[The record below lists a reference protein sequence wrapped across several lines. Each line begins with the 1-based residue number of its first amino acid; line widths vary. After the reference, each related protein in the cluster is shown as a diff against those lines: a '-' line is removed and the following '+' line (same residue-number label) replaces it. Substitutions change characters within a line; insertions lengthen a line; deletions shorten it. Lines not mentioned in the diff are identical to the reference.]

1 MDQPAQH
8 PARRLLSAGTRRA
21 RDVAARARLQTHRL
35 AGYRPRSEL
44 VLPATE
50 VPRAAVPAVDVHNH
64 LGRWL
69 TGGHAWLAP
78 DVPALLARMDE
89 LNIAAIVNLD
99 GRVGDLEANLDR
111 YDRAHP
117 GRFATFAHVEW
128 HRVAEGPAGTATLV
142 RQVEAAARA
151 GAAGLKVWKDLGLL
165 VRDERGALVRPDDP
179 RLGDVFDA
187 AGEAGL
193 PVLVHI
199 GDPPAFFRPVDRFNE
214 RLEELTVHPDWSWH
228 GRGVPTHAQLQDAFD
243 ALVGAHPGTT
253 FIGAHVAG
261 WAENLQ
267 WVGDA
272 LDRHP
277 NLVVDTG
284 ARLAELG
291 RQPRA
296 AAAFIARHP
305 DRVLWGSD
313 SFPFDPD
320 AVARW
325 FRVLETADEAFDYG
339 PVPDQGRWTVSGLD
353 LPPELLRAVY
363 ADNARRVVPAL
374 AGPPRAPERDQAAL

>member
-1 MDQPAQH
+1 MPD
-8 PARRLLSAGTRRA
+8 RLRSAGTRRA
-21 RDVAARARLQTHRL
+21 RDLAARARLGTRRL
-35 AGYRPRSEL
+35 APYRPRSEL

-50 VPRAAVPAVDVHNH
+50 VPRAAVPAVDAHNH

-69 TGGHAWLAP
+69 TDGRAWLAP

-89 LNIAAIVNLD
+89 LNLAAVVNLD
-99 GRVGDLEANLDR
+99 GRPGEELEANLDR

-117 GRFATFAHVEW
+117 GRFATFAHVDW
-128 HRVAEGPAGTATLV
+128 SLLTRGPAGVGAMV
-142 RQVEAAARA
+142 AQVERAARA
-151 GAAGLKVWKDLGLL
+151 GAAGLKVWKDLGL
-165 VRDERGALVRPDDP
+165 VQRDASGALVRPDDP
-179 RLGDVFDA
+179 RLADVFDA
-187 AGEAGL
+187 AGEHGL

-214 RLEELTVHPDWSWH
+214 RLEELTRHPDWSWH
-228 GRGVPTHAQLQDAFD
+228 GKGVPTHRELQDAFES
-243 ALVGAHPGTT
+243 LVGAHPGTT

-267 WVGDA
+267 WVSDV

-296 AAAFIARHP
+296 AAAFVRRHA

-313 SFPFDPD
+313 SFPFEAG
-320 AVARW
+320 AVSRW
-325 FRVLETADEAFDYG
+325 FRLLETADEAFDYG
-339 PVPDQGRWTVSGLD
+339 PEPDQGRWTVSGLD
-353 LPPELLRAVY
+353 LEPEVLAAVY
-363 ADNARRVVPAL
+363 AGNARRVVPAL
-374 AGPPRAPERDQAAL
+374 AR

>member
-1 MDQPAQH
+1 MRQTAGVDLN
-8 PARRLLSAGTRRA
+8 RLRSAGGRRA
-21 RDVAARARLQTHRL
+21 RDLAARARLNTHRL
-35 AGYRPRSEL
+35 ATYRPRSEL
-44 VLPATE
+44 VLPSTE
-50 VPRAAVPAVDVHNH
+50 VARAAVPAVDVHNH

-69 TGGHAWLAP
+69 TGGHAWLAG
-78 DVPALLARMDE
+78 DVGALLARMDE
-89 LNIAAIVNLD
+89 LNLATVVNLD
-99 GRVGDLEANLDR
+99 GRFGDELERNLDR

-117 GRFATFAHVEW
+117 GRFLTFAHVDW
-128 HRVAEGPAGTATLV
+128 SRLLEGPRGVAAMVEQV
-142 RQVEAAARA
+142 RAAARA
-151 GAAGLKVWKDLGLL
+151 GAGGLKVWKDLGLL
-165 VRDERGALVRPDDP
+165 LRDERGRLVRPDDE
-179 RLGDVFDA
+179 RLGDVFEA

-199 GDPPAFFRPVDRFNE
+199 GDPPAFFRPVDRRNE
-214 RLEELTVHPDWSWH
+214 RLEELTLHPDWSWH
-228 GRGVPTHAQLQDAFD
+228 GKGVPDHAQLQDCFD
-243 ALVGAHPGTT
+243 HLVGAHPGTT

-267 WVGDA
+267 WVSAA

-296 AAAFIARHP
+296 AAAFIARHA

-313 SFPFDPD
+313 SFPFDTE
-320 AVARW
+320 AVRRW

-339 PVPDQGRWTVSGLD
+339 PEPDQGRWTVSGLA
-353 LPPELLRAVY
+353 LTPEQLSAVY
-363 ADNARRVVPAL
+363 RDNARRVVPAL
-374 AGPPRAPERDQAAL
+374 TR

>member
-1 MDQPAQH
+1 MDHANPGLPDRLLAAG
-8 PARRLLSAGTRRA
+8 ARRSRA
-21 RDVAARARLQTHRL
+21 LVARARLNTQTL

-44 VLPATE
+44 VLPVTD
-50 VPRAAVPAVDVHNH
+50 VPRAAVPAVDAHNH

-69 TGGHAWLAP
+69 TGGRAWLAP

-89 LNIAAIVNLD
+89 LNLAAVVNLD
-99 GRVGDLEANLDR
+99 GLPGAELEANLDR

-117 GRFATFAHVEW
+117 GRFATFAHVDW
-128 HRVAEGPAGTATLV
+128 SLLADGAQGVAAMVG
-142 RQVEAAARA
+142 QVETAARA
-151 GAAGLKVWKDLGLL
+151 GAAGIKVWKDLGL
-165 VRDERGALVRPDDP
+165 VQRDATGALVGPDDP
-179 RLGDVFDA
+179 RLSDVFDA
-187 AGEAGL
+187 AGAHGL

-214 RLEELTVHPDWSWH
+214 RLEELRLHPDWSWY
-228 GRGVPTHAQLQDAFD
+228 GKGVPTHRQLQDAFER
-243 ALVGAHPGTT
+243 LVAAHPGTT

-267 WVGDA
+267 WVSA
-272 LDRHP
+272 VLDRLP

-296 AAAFIARHP
+296 AAAFVRRHA

-313 SFPFDPD
+313 SFPFEPG
-320 AVARW
+320 AVSRW

-353 LPPELLRAVY
+353 LEPDVLAAVY
-363 ADNARRVVPAL
+363 AGNARRVVPAL
-374 AGPPRAPERDQAAL
+374 G

>member
-1 MDQPAQH
+1 MDLNRLRSAG
-8 PARRLLSAGTRRA
+8 ARRG
-21 RDVAARARLQTHRL
+21 RDLAARARLHTHRL
-35 AGYRPRSEL
+35 AAYRPRSEL
-44 VLPATE
+44 VLPATD
-50 VPRAAVPAVDVHNH
+50 VPRAAVPAVDAHNH

-78 DVPALLARMDE
+78 DVGALLARMDE
-89 LNIAAIVNLD
+89 LNLAAVVNLD
-99 GRVGDLEANLDR
+99 GLPGAELEANLDR

-128 HRVAEGPAGTATLV
+128 RRVAEGPAGVDAMV
-142 RQVEAAARA
+142 EQVQAAARA

-165 VRDERGALVRPDDP
+165 VRDASGALVRPHDP
-179 RLGDVFDA
+179 RLADVFAA

-199 GDPPAFFRPVDRFNE
+199 GDPPAFFRPVDRHNE
-214 RLEELTVHPDWSWH
+214 RLEELTLHPDWSWH
-228 GRGVPTHAQLQDAFD
+228 GKGVPSHPELQSSFET
-243 ALVGAHPGTT
+243 LVAAHPGTT

-267 WVGDA
+267 WVGDV
-272 LDRHP
+272 LDRNA

-296 AAAFIARHP
+296 AAALLARHP

-313 SFPFDPD
+313 SFPFDAD
-320 AVARW
+320 AVGRW
-325 FRVLETADEAFDYG
+325 FRVLESADEAFDYG
-339 PVPDQGRWTVSGLD
+339 PEPDQGRWTVSGLD
-353 LPPELLRAVY
+353 LDADQLAAVY
-363 ADNARRVVPAL
+363 AGNARRVIPAL
-374 AGPPRAPERDQAAL
+374 GR

>member
-1 MDQPAQH
+1 MDLN
-8 PARRLLSAGTRRA
+8 RITSAGRRRA
-21 RDVAARARLQTHRL
+21 RDLAARARLSSHRL
-35 AGYRPRSEL
+35 ATYRPRSEL
-44 VLPATE
+44 VLPVTD
-50 VPRAAVPAVDVHNH
+50 VPRAAVPAVDAHNH

-69 TGGHAWLAP
+69 TGGHAWLVP
-78 DVPALLARMDE
+78 DVGALLARMDE
-89 LNIAAIVNLD
+89 LNIAAVVNLD
-99 GRVGDLEANLDR
+99 GLPGDLEANLDR

-128 HRVAEGPAGTATLV
+128 RRIAQGPAGVATMV
-142 RQVEAAARA
+142 GQVEAAARA

-165 VRDERGALVRPDDP
+165 VRDAGGALVRPHDP
-179 RLGDVFDA
+179 RLSDVFEA

-193 PVLVHI
+193 PVLVHV
-199 GDPPAFFRPVDRFNE
+199 GDPPAFFRPVDRRNE
-214 RLEELTVHPDWSWH
+214 RLEELTLHPDWSWH
-228 GRGVPTHAQLQDAFD
+228 DKGVPTHPELQDAFD

-267 WVGDA
+267 WVSEA

-296 AAAFIARHP
+296 AAALLARHP

-313 SFPFDPD
+313 SFPFDTE
-320 AVARW
+320 AVRRW

-339 PVPDQGRWTVSGLD
+339 PEPDQGRWTVSGLD
-353 LPPELLRAVY
+353 LD
-363 ADNARRVVPAL
+363 ADQLAALYSGNARRVVPAL
-374 AGPPRAPERDQAAL
+374 RG